1 VKTKDSLHV
10 PSEPITRS
18 RAKVFKEALN
28 GLVMQVLAMVELGD
42 RLEYQEVALIHLIH
56 VQEGPN
62 PSLFESLMNNTY
74 ECLSFNVCERFL
86 HSLVLEQTESDLS
99 KIN

>member
-1 VKTKDSLHV
+1 
-10 PSEPITRS
+10 
-18 RAKVFKEALN
+18 
-28 GLVMQVLAMVELGD
+28 
-42 RLEYQEVALIHLIH
+42 

-74 ECLSFNVCERFL
+74 ECLSFNVWERFL

-99 KIN
+99 KINWLRGIIQLHSNSAGALRQVFIVSHSYQNPCQTKFLFQQLQLCFWVLEGF

>member
-1 VKTKDSLHV
+1 VDQPVKTKDPLHV

-18 RAKVFKEALN
+18 RAQVFKKALN
-28 GLVMQVLAMVELGD
+28 GLVMQVLAMTELGD
-42 RLEYQEVALIHLIH
+42 CLEHQEKALIHLIH

-74 ECLSFNVCERFL
+74 ECLSFNV
-86 HSLVLEQTESDLS
+86 
-99 KIN
+99 